1 MYFEDANELDM
12 SKVAVFVGTVL
23 LFAFTITLF

>member
-12 SKVAVFVGTVL
+12 SKVAVVFVTIIAFTTSIL
-23 LFAFTITLF
+23 LF

>member
-12 SKVAVFVGTVL
+12 SKVAVVFFTVVAFTTSIL
-23 LFAFTITLF
+23 LF